1 MMSRNVVGVLGTV
14 IIAIYIIGSS
24 RWVATDAQWYRSLPR
39 PAWQPPSSVFGI
51 IWPYNF
57 AMLVTATWLVAN
69 RLSTGN
75 QMIWLLS
82 LALSVTAALTWAWLF
97 YGPHLLLASG
107 FALVLATVFTIPLLV
122 IAFRVSPVLGFAFL
136 PYQLWLAVATSLAF
150 GYASLV
156 TPGA

>member
-1 MMSRNVVGVLGTV
+1 MMSRNLVGVLGTI
-14 IIAIYIIGSS
+14 IIAMYAIGSG
-24 RWVATDAQWYRSLPR
+24 RMVATDAEWYRSLPR

-57 AMLVTATWLVAN
+57 AMLIVATWLVAN
-69 RLSTGN
+69 RLSNTN
-75 QMIWLLS
+75 QVVWLIS
-82 LALSVTAALTWAWLF
+82 LALSVVSALTWAWLF
-97 YGPHLLLASG
+97 YGPHLLLISG

-150 GYASLV
+150 GYA
-156 TPGA
+156 AK

>member
-1 MMSRNVVGVLGTV
+1 MSRNVVGVLGTV
-14 IIAIYIIGSS
+14 IIAIYVIGSG
-24 RWVATDAQWYRSLPR
+24 RMVATDAQWYRSLPR
-39 PAWQPPSSVFGI
+39 PSWQPPSSVFGI

-150 GYASLV
+150 GYATLM

>member
-1 MMSRNVVGVLGTV
+1 MSRNVVGVLGTV
-14 IIAIYIIGSS
+14 IIAIYVIGSG
-24 RWVATDAQWYRSLPR
+24 RMVATDAEWYRSLPR
-39 PAWQPPSSVFGI
+39 PSWQPPSSVFGI

-57 AMLVTATWLVAN
+57 AMLVTATWLVTS
-69 RLSTGN
+69 RLSTAN
-75 QMIWLLS
+75 QIIWLLS

-97 YGPHLLLASG
+97 YGPHAILASG

-150 GYASLV
+150 GYAALV
-156 TPGA
+156 TPGS

>member
-14 IIAIYIIGSS
+14 IIAIYVIGSG
-24 RWVATDAQWYRSLPR
+24 RMVATDAEWYRSLPR
-39 PAWQPPSSVFGI
+39 PSWQPPSSVFGI

-57 AMLVTATWLVAN
+57 AMLVTATWLVTS
-69 RLSTGN
+69 RLSTAN
-75 QMIWLLS
+75 QIIWLLS

-97 YGPHLLLASG
+97 YGPHAILASG
-107 FALVLATVFTIPLLV
+107 FALVLATLFTIPLLV

-150 GYASLV
+150 GYAALV
-156 TPGA
+156 TPGP

>member
-1 MMSRNVVGVLGTV
+1 MSRNVVGVLGTV
-14 IIAIYIIGSS
+14 IVAIYVIGSG
-24 RWVATDAQWYRSLPR
+24 RMVATDAEWYRSLPR
-39 PAWQPPSSVFGI
+39 PSWQPPSSVFGI

-69 RLSTGN
+69 RMSSGN
-75 QMIWLLS
+75 QVVWLIS
-82 LALSVTAALTWAWLF
+82 LALSVVAALTWAWLF

-150 GYASLV
+150 GYAALV
-156 TPGA
+156 TPGP

>member
-14 IIAIYIIGSS
+14 IIVIYVIGSG
-24 RWVATDAQWYRSLPR
+24 RMVATDAEWYRSLPR

-57 AMLVTATWLVAN
+57 AMLVTATWLVAS
-69 RLSTGN
+69 RLSTAN

-82 LALSVTAALTWAWLF
+82 LALSVIAALTWAWLF

-156 TPGA
+156 TPSA

>member
-1 MMSRNVVGVLGTV
+1 VNRNLVGVFGTV
-14 IIAIYIIGSS
+14 IVAIYVIGSG
-24 RWVATDAQWYRSLPR
+24 RMVATDAEWYRSLPR
-39 PAWQPPSSVFGI
+39 PAWQPPSGVFGI

-69 RLSTGN
+69 RMSSGN
-75 QMIWLLS
+75 QVVWLIS
-82 LALSVTAALTWAWLF
+82 LALSVVAALTWAWLF

-107 FALVLATVFTIPLLV
+107 FALVLATLFTIPLLV

-150 GYASLV
+150 GYAALV
-156 TPGA
+156 TPGP

>member
-1 MMSRNVVGVLGTV
+1 MSRNVVGVLGTV
-14 IIAIYIIGSS
+14 IIAIYVIGSG
-24 RWVATDAQWYRSLPR
+24 RMVATDAQWYQSLSKPS
-39 PAWQPPSSVFGI
+39 WQPPSSVFGI

-57 AMLVTATWLVAN
+57 AMLIVATWLVAS
-69 RLSTGN
+69 RLSTAN

-136 PYQLWLAVATSLAF
+136 PYQLWLVVATSLAF
-150 GYASLV
+150 GYA
-156 TPGA
+156 AK

>member
-1 MMSRNVVGVLGTV
+1 MSRNLVGVLGTV
-14 IIAIYIIGSS
+14 IVAIYVIGSG
-24 RWVATDAQWYRSLPR
+24 RMVGTDAQWYRSLPR
-39 PAWQPPSSVFGI
+39 PSWQPPSSVFGI

-57 AMLVTATWLVAN
+57 AMLVTATWLVAS
-69 RLSTGN
+69 RLSTAN

-97 YGPHLLLASG
+97 YGPHAILASG

-150 GYASLV
+150 GYASLL
-156 TPGA
+156 TPGP

>member
-57 AMLVTATWLVAN
+57 AMLVTATWLVTS
-69 RLSTGN
+69 RLSTAN
-75 QMIWLLS
+75 QIIWLLS

-97 YGPHLLLASG
+97 YGPHAILASG
-107 FALVLATVFTIPLLV
+107 FALVLATVLTIPLLV

-150 GYASLV
+150 GYAALV
-156 TPGA
+156 TPGP

>member
-1 MMSRNVVGVLGTV
+1 MSRNVVGVLGTV
-14 IIAIYIIGSS
+14 IIAIYAIGSG
-24 RWVATDAQWYRSLPR
+24 RMVATDAEWYRSLPR

-57 AMLVTATWLVAN
+57 AMLVVATWLVTS
-69 RLSTGN
+69 RLSTAN

-97 YGPHLLLASG
+97 YGPHAILASG
-107 FALVLATVFTIPLLV
+107 FALVLATVLTIPLLV

-150 GYASLV
+150 GYASLM

>member
-1 MMSRNVVGVLGTV
+1 MSRNVVGVLGTV
-14 IIAIYIIGSS
+14 IIAIYVIGSS
-24 RWVATDAQWYRSLPR
+24 RMVATDAQWYRSLPR
-39 PAWQPPSSVFGI
+39 PSWQPPSSVFGI

-57 AMLVTATWLVAN
+57 AMLVVATWLVAG
-69 RLSTGN
+69 RLSNTN
-75 QMIWLLS
+75 QVVWLIS

>member
-14 IIAIYIIGSS
+14 IVAIYVIGSG
-24 RWVATDAQWYRSLPR
+24 RMVATDAEWYRSLPR

-69 RLSTGN
+69 RMSSGN
-75 QMIWLLS
+75 QVVWLIS
-82 LALSVTAALTWAWLF
+82 LALSVVAALTWAWLF

-107 FALVLATVFTIPLLV
+107 FVLVLATLFTIPLLV

-150 GYASLV
+150 GFAAS
-156 TPGA
+156 AIHRS

>member
-1 MMSRNVVGVLGTV
+1 MSRNVVGVLGTFIV
-14 IIAIYIIGSS
+14 AIYVIGSG
-24 RWVATDAQWYRSLPR
+24 RMVATDAEWYRSLPR

-69 RLSTGN
+69 RLSTAN

-97 YGPHLLLASG
+97 YGPHAILASG

-156 TPGA
+156 TPGP

>member
-1 MMSRNVVGVLGTV
+1 MSRNVVGVLGTV
-14 IIAIYIIGSS
+14 IIAIYVIGSG
-24 RWVATDAQWYRSLPR
+24 RMVATDAEWYRSLPR
-39 PAWQPPSSVFGI
+39 PSWQPPSSVFGI

-57 AMLVTATWLVAN
+57 AMLVTATWLVTS
-69 RLSTGN
+69 RLSTAN
-75 QMIWLLS
+75 QIIWLLS

-107 FALVLATVFTIPLLV
+107 FAVVLATVFTIPLLV
-122 IAFRVSPVLGFAFL
+122 IAFRVSPVLGFTFL

-156 TPGA
+156 TPGP

>member
-1 MMSRNVVGVLGTV
+1 MSRNVVGVLGTV
-14 IIAIYIIGSS
+14 IVAIYAIGSG
-24 RWVATDAQWYRSLPR
+24 RMVATDAEWYRSLPR

-57 AMLVTATWLVAN
+57 AMLVVATWLVAN
-69 RLSTGN
+69 RLTNTS
-75 QMIWLLS
+75 QVVWLLS

-107 FALVLATVFTIPLLV
+107 FALVFATVFTIPLLV
-122 IAFRVSPVLGFAFL
+122 IAFRVSPVLGLAFL

-150 GYASLV
+150 GYASQ
-156 TPGA
+156 

>member
-1 MMSRNVVGVLGTV
+1 MSRNVVGVLGTV
-14 IIAIYIIGSS
+14 IIAIYVIGSG
-24 RWVATDAQWYRSLPR
+24 RMVATDAEWYRSLPR
-39 PAWQPPSSVFGI
+39 PSWQPPSSVFGI

-69 RLSTGN
+69 RLSSGN
-75 QMIWLLS
+75 QVVWLIS
-82 LALSVTAALTWAWLF
+82 LALSVVAALTWAWLF

-107 FALVLATVFTIPLLV
+107 FALVLATLFTIPLLV

-150 GYASLV
+150 GYAALV
-156 TPGA
+156 TPGS

>member
-1 MMSRNVVGVLGTV
+1 MMGRNVVGVLGTV
-14 IIAIYIIGSS
+14 IIAIYVIGSG
-24 RWVATDAQWYRSLPR
+24 RMVATDAEWYRSLPR
-39 PAWQPPSSVFGI
+39 PSWQPPSSVFGI

-69 RLSTGN
+69 RLSTEN

-150 GYASLV
+150 GYA
-156 TPGA
+156 AQ